1 MLIIGAET
9 ASVPTRCSRFR
20 LMTGFDRFSRPITPL
35 RRHPSSLPAVA
46 ACTDLEAHSV
56 EVPADSCAVTIGRT
70 AVTGAKPDASLSIT
84 AGSVIEGLLAQG

>member
-35 RRHPSSLPAVA
+35 RRHPSSIGAVFYRPSRTSPRPAP
-46 ACTDLEAHSV
+46 E
-56 EVPADSCAVTIGRT
+56 TI
-70 AVTGAKPDASLSIT
+70 SLAWLFLCHLT
-84 AGSVIEGLLAQG
+84 